1 MQLYNY
7 RKKRKKRF
15 RFSYSEGYRNHHR
28 RHRHHHSAHQ
38 KKKAGRIVL
47 ACFSVIVLLSV
58 CGFGAFAYLR
68 SSGKKE
74 LMAYAGKQQMEIE
87 GAQAES
93 GLVSRNGKKY
103 RYNDEIITLLCM
115 GIDQGSEAWEGEGES
130 GENGQADAIFLLV
143 LDQKSY
149 SLRLIGISRDTM
161 TDIATYDR
169 QGNYVGESKNHLALA
184 FSYGATKNEGAE
196 FVKDAVSN
204 LFYNLPIHGY
214 AAIDWDALG
223 KINDSVGGVT
233 VTLTEDMVLGGEP
246 FKSGDTIRLS
256 GDQAKSFV
264 RHRSDE
270 AGSNNERMMRQKTYV
285 NSFISEAKRAISKDP
300 LLTADLYEQI
310 TSDMA
315 TSIGV
320 NEAMYLASLL
330 PSVHFSLDDIQAVEG
345 TIRQGK
351 RYEEFYVDE
360 DKLTE
365 LILDTFYEEVQ

>member
-15 RFSYSEGYRNHHR
+15 RTVRSGSYRDYRRKR
-28 RHRHHHSAHQ
+28 RHHSGAHR
-38 KKKAGRIVL
+38 KKRAGRIAL
-47 ACFSVIVLLSV
+47 ISVSVLLLLAV
-58 CGFGAFAYLR
+58 CGFGAFSYLR

-74 LMAYAGKQQMEIE
+74 LMAYAGAQQMELE
-87 GAQAES
+87 GAQTES

-115 GIDQGSEAWEGEGES
+115 GIDQGSESWEEEGGY

-143 LDQKSY
+143 LDQKAH

-184 FSYGATKNEGAE
+184 FSYGTTKNEGAE
-196 FVKDAVSN
+196 LVKDAVSN
-204 LFYNLPIHGY
+204 LFYSLPIHGY

-233 VTLTEDMVLGGEP
+233 VTLAEDMVLGGES
-246 FKSGDTIRLS
+246 FQSGDTIRLS

-300 LLTADLYEQI
+300 LLTADLYQQL

-320 NEAMYLASLL
+320 NEAVYLASLL
-330 PSVHFSLDDIQAVEG
+330 PSVHFSLEDIHAVEG
-345 TIRQGK
+345 TVRQGA

-360 DKLTE
+360 EKLMD

>member
-15 RFSYSEGYRNHHR
+15 RSGYSGSYRDHHR
-28 RHRHHHSAHQ
+28 RHRHHHSTHQ
-38 KKKAGRIVL
+38 KKRAGRIALISV
-47 ACFSVIVLLSV
+47 SVILLLFV

-74 LMAYAGKQQMEIE
+74 LMAYAGAQQMELE
-87 GAQAES
+87 GAQAET

-115 GIDQGSEAWEGEGES
+115 GIDQGSESWEGESGY

-143 LDQKSY
+143 LDQKAH

-161 TDIATYDR
+161 TDIGTYDR

-184 FSYGATKNEGAE
+184 FSYGTTKNEGAG

-233 VTLTEDMVLGGEP
+233 VTLAEDMVLGGEP

-264 RHRSDE
+264 RHRSGD

-285 NSFISEAKRAISKDP
+285 NGFISEAKSAISKDP
-300 LLTADLYEQI
+300 LLTADLYQQL

-320 NEAMYLASLL
+320 NEAVYLASLL
-330 PSVHFSLDDIQAVEG
+330 PSIHFSLEDIQTIEG
-345 TIRQGK
+345 TIKQGK

-360 DKLTE
+360 EKLMD